1 MAVADVCDD
10 PVVRIPATYEQ
21 WVITRCAHRSARDN
35 HSRGE
40 QLKKLFRL
48 ADEDPPRVIQVQ
60 REHCGSARRRLPDDV
75 VALPPKMRRPM
86 VAAGVEQGNGLA
98 GPRLWRQSA
107 IRLVQVARGAT
118 PGQIGQVRG
127 PAP

>member
-75 VALPPKMRRPM
+75 
-86 VAAGVEQGNGLA
+86 AAFPLVLA
-98 GPRLWRQSA
+98 GMAVSERTA
-107 IRLVQVARGAT
+107 IDRFLSSRPSTTRPVAR
-118 PGQIGQVRG
+118 
-127 PAP
+127 